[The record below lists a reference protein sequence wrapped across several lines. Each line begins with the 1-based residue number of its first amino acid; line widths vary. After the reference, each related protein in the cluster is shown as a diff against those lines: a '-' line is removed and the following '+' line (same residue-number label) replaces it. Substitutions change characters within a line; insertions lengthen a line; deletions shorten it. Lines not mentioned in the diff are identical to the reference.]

1 MRGGRR
7 REGEEEEEKEE
18 VGGTSWLK
26 ACLNF
31 CRQSTNSSSLGGLER
46 SVRTPSGGHRTWQ
59 RSVCLTEVSHRSHDS
74 EEGGMI
80 GVPVTHTNLLKQFGN
95 KSINVLLRNAV
106 IQKSEAAWW
115 ETAASELI
123 SDQHIPHSGFSRI
136 CLCGQ
141 YCIVVSAL
149 LLHILIGVALLPSHL
164 RGFSSCPSCSS
175 SSWRAHRRP
184 RQPSEVW
191 WRKTQCHPGCGSGFA
206 AKRRSCAQDLLM
218 FDSPSRW
225 LAGFLYA
232 LFND

>member
-95 KSINVLLRNAV
+95 KINKCIVEERSDSEIWSSLMGNSCQRADLWSAHPSLWFQQDLSMWTVLYCSISTFTAYFDWCGSAAFSPPGLFFLPFLFFFLLESSPKA
-106 IQKSEAAWW
+106 SAAFWSLVTKNSMSSRMW
-115 ETAASELI
+115 
-123 SDQHIPHSGFSRI
+123 FRI
-136 CLCGQ
+136 CCEKEKLCSGSFN
-141 YCIVVSAL
+141 VWFTFT
-149 LLHILIGVALLPSHL
+149 VACRFPV
-164 RGFSSCPSCSS
+164 C
-175 SSWRAHRRP
+175 
-184 RQPSEVW
+184 VI
-191 WRKTQCHPGCGSGFA
+191 
-206 AKRRSCAQDLLM
+206 
-218 FDSPSRW
+218 
-225 LAGFLYA
+225 
-232 LFND
+232 